1 MSGGYFDH
9 RQWNISDIASEIE
22 EVIKRNDST
31 DTNAYGDPI
40 SYNLSEETI
49 AEFKNAVVILN
60 KAAIY
65 AQRIDWLLSGDD
77 GEETFHKRLKEDLL
91 KITG

>member
-9 RQWNISDIASEIE
+9 RQWFISEIASEIE
-22 EVIKRNDST
+22 ETITRNDST
-31 DTNAYGDPI
+31 DINVYGDSV

-49 AEFKNAVVILN
+49 AEFKNAVEILN
-60 KAAIY
+60 KAATY